1 MDSHG
6 YIYADTHTHS
16 RETDRDRDRQ
26 RDRQSSMFRDEKHN
40 ILFSVVGEGPL
51 NHYDHQVYCLCHDCV
66 LGLLQKKEE
75 KIKKVKV
82 LVNLQK
88 RYSDLMN
95 IATDKKKDNAYCKF
109 KGKFVDV
116 NKQTIR
122 ELESLIEILETIITK
137 GMNMKINVESN
148 ANIRRSDRI
157 IARNKNLLEKFT
169 KHLKDSKAISQ
180 IYEKQ

>member
-1 MDSHG
+1 
-6 YIYADTHTHS
+6 
-16 RETDRDRDRQ
+16 
-26 RDRQSSMFRDEKHN
+26 MFRDEKHN

-66 LGLLQKKEE
+66 FGLLQKKEE

-95 IATDKKKDNAYCKF
+95 IASDKKDKKNAYYCKF

-116 NKQTIR
+116 NKQTIS
-122 ELESLIEILETIITK
+122 ELESLIETLEMIITK

-157 IARNKNLLEKFT
+157 IARNKDLLEKFT
-169 KHLKDSKAISQ
+169 KHLQDSKAISQ

>member
-1 MDSHG
+1 
-6 YIYADTHTHS
+6 
-16 RETDRDRDRQ
+16 
-26 RDRQSSMFRDEKHN
+26 MFRDEKHN

-66 LGLLQKKEE
+66 FGLLQKKEE

-88 RYSDLMN
+88 RYSNLMN
-95 IATDKKKDNAYCKF
+95 IASDKKDNAYYYCKF

-116 NKQTIR
+116 NKQTIS
-122 ELESLIEILETIITK
+122 ELESLIETLETIITK

-169 KHLKDSKAISQ
+169 KHLQDSKAISQ